1 MQRQVRAATSVSTN
15 VHSLRSFFQHCCSV
29 ELPDY
34 FLCKACYLKA
44 EKGAKSQAVVDTV
57 QTEAGSCLRGRS
69 LLGEDV
75 YILPVG
81 KEANTSLPIT
91 KLMTASCCSCQMLIA
106 QATLTTINSYTR
118 YSRESPYVKLS
129 VGEMP
134 DTCLNLP
141 LFTYK
146 DMPIFRWPDL
156 VHDIALVKEIVANR
170 PTKPLYW
177 EAITITLSS
186 AFSTTETL
194 VELKGRGCRER
205 LDWIIEKFKAEDA
218 KSLKR

>member
-1 MQRQVRAATSVSTN
+1 M
-15 VHSLRSFFQHCCSV
+15 
-29 ELPDY
+29 
-34 FLCKACYLKA
+34 
-44 EKGAKSQAVVDTV
+44 
-57 QTEAGSCLRGRS
+57 
-69 LLGEDV
+69 
-75 YILPVG
+75 
-81 KEANTSLPIT
+81 
-91 KLMTASCCSCQMLIA
+91 
-106 QATLTTINSYTR
+106 
-118 YSRESPYVKLS
+118 KLS

-134 DTCLNLP
+134 DACLNLP

-177 EAITITLSS
+177 EAIAVTLSS
-186 AFSTTETL
+186 AFSTTEKL

-205 LDWIIEKFKAEDA
+205 LDLIIEKFKAEDA